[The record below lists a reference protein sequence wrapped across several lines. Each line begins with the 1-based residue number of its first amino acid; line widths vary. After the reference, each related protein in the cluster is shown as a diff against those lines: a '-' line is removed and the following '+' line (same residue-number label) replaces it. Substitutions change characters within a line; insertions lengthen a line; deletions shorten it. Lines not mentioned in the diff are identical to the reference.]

1 MQNIQPGFSNINNI
15 QNQNNI
21 NNINNYNINL
31 QPRPINF
38 QTTQHEIN
46 QPITST
52 NIYPDNTRDQK
63 NNYENETTVTNV
75 KFITDK
81 KEDKDALDE
90 LNKCSEKTDDT
101 SKNDSENKDSQQNEG
116 FLQKTK
122 RFAGTVWSYINIAN
136 YFPKQEFKEYRNANG
151 DWVKIP
157 LKKIPLKKKKV
168 ELNDEDYIVSKE
180 YDRDQGNL
188 ANLAGDRI
196 PIPNFHY

>member
-1 MQNIQPGFSNINNI
+1 MQNFDPKFSNINNI
-15 QNQNNI
+15 ENQNNI
-21 NNINNYNINL
+21 NNINNINIIHPSN
-31 QPRPINF
+31 PINYQTSQNEIKEQVISPMNF
-38 QTTQHEIN
+38 QD
-46 QPITST
+46 
-52 NIYPDNTRDQK
+52 NIRDPQNK
-63 NNYENETTVTNV
+63 YENDTTVTNV

-81 KEDKDALDE
+81 NEQKDALDE
-90 LNKCSEKTDDT
+90 LNNASEKTDDT
-101 SKNDSENKDSQQNEG
+101 SKNSSNNKEPQQNES
-116 FLQKTK
+116 FFQKTK
-122 RFAGTVWSYINIAN
+122 RIAGTVWSYINIAN

-168 ELNDEDYIVSKE
+168 ELNDEDYIVSKT